1 MVVEAF
7 GNDARNGGDLGVV
20 GILDLLDRPALA
32 LGEDGRLLAL
42 NAALARFCRDR
53 LARDFARVDDLL
65 DPDDAGHLAALARRP
80 GEVPQSRVGVL
91 LRDGS
96 PGRMRVQ
103 RIETPRGGVLVAV
116 LESPPPGGVAD
127 DVGSLRHDLAGPL
140 TSIIGTAELLLGRG
154 HEMPREMREAL
165 GRIIED
171 CGRITEILAASRNG
185 RVSREDG

>member
-1 MVVEAF
+1 MMAS
-7 GNDARNGGDLGVV
+7 GNDARDGGDLGVV

-42 NAALARFCRDR
+42 NAALARFCRER
-53 LARDFARVDDLL
+53 LARDFARVEDLL
-65 DPDDAGHLAALARRP
+65 DPDDAGHLATLARRA
-80 GEVPQSRVGVL
+80 GDLPQSRVGVL

-103 RIETPRGGVLVAV
+103 RVETTGGGVLVAV
-116 LESPPPGGVAD
+116 LESPALEAAD
-127 DVGSLRHDLAGPL
+127 GASNLRHDLAGPL

-171 CGRITEILAASRNG
+171 CGRITEILAASRDG
-185 RVSREDG
+185 GASREDG